1 MYLEQTSRLALYAQ
15 NALGTGRTKTTE
27 GILRYGKNP
36 VVAVVDKSCAGRDLS
51 EVLGIR
57 HKAPIVDSV
66 ESARALNAE
75 VLVIGTSNFGGTLEQ
90 SARDD
95 ILAAL
100 KAGMDIVSGMH
111 DYLADDP
118 AITDLAKKHGRRLF
132 DVRRPPENDLPIASG
147 KALTTKAKRTLT
159 VGTDASI
166 GKMTTSM
173 ELLQEAEKRGL
184 PCKFIATG
192 QTGIMISGSG
202 ICIDRVIGDFMAGAV
217 EQMILEAD
225 RDCDYLFIEGQ
236 GAIGHPGFSGVT
248 LSLLHGACPQTMVLV
263 HQVSRKIMR
272 NLPYPMPSLPD
283 SIRSYEQMASLLAPS
298 KVVAISLDTRGLDEA
313 GALAAIKETSEL
325 TGLPANDPVRF
336 GAANLLDAILAEEN
350 VKIDSHHNQPNRTLV

>member
-1 MYLEQTSRLALYAQ
+1 MYLEETARLALYVQ
-15 NALGTGRTKTTE
+15 NALGSGRTKTAE

-36 VVAVVDKSCAGRDLS
+36 VVAVVDKSCAGRDLADM
-51 EVLGIR
+51 VGIK
-57 HKAPIVDSV
+57 HQAPIVDSV

-75 VLVIGTSNFGGTLEQ
+75 VLVIGTTNFGGTLED
-90 SARDD
+90 SARKD
-95 ILAAL
+95 ILTAL
-100 KAGMDIVSGMH
+100 QLGMDIVSGLH
-111 DYLADDP
+111 DFLADDP
-118 AITDLAKKHGRRLF
+118 NIADLAQKQGRRLF
-132 DVRRPPENDLPIASG
+132 DVRRPPDNLPIASG
-147 KALTTKAKRTLT
+147 KALATRAKRTLT

-173 ELLQEAEKRGL
+173 ELLREAQKRGV
-184 PCKFIATG
+184 PSKFIATG
-192 QTGIMISGSG
+192 QTGIMICGAG

-225 RDCDYLFIEGQ
+225 QDCDLLLIEGQ

-263 HQVSRKIMR
+263 HQVSRKTMR

-283 SIRSYEQMASLLAPS
+283 SIRTYEHMASLLAPS

-313 GALAAIKETSEL
+313 GALAAIKEASDL

-336 GAANLLDAILAEEN
+336 GAANLLDAILAEEK
-350 VKIDSHHNQPNRTLV
+350 VKIDPHHSQPDRTLV